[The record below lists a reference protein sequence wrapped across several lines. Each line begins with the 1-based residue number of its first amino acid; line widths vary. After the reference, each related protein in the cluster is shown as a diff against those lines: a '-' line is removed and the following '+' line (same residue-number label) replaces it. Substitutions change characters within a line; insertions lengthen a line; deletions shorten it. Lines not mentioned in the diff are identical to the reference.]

1 MSRAEGTWG
10 EAQVA
15 NFLRRRGY
23 QLLAHSYHCRFGE
36 VDLIARQGSMLCFV
50 EVKTR
55 AETEHGLPRE
65 FVSPSKQRRIRTAA
79 AQYLMRY
86 ALDCPVRFDVAEVYT
101 GGVLDEANV
110 RIEYLE
116 AAFE

>member
-1 MSRAEGTWG
+1 MTGAKPAW
-10 EAQVA
+10 
-15 NFLRRRGY
+15 RRIFAGMDIALKRVSSLPY
-23 QLLAHSYHCRFGE
+23 GE
-36 VDLIARQGSMLCFV
+36 VDLIASRDGVLCFV

-65 FVSPSKQRRIRTAA
+65 FVGPSKQRRIRTAA